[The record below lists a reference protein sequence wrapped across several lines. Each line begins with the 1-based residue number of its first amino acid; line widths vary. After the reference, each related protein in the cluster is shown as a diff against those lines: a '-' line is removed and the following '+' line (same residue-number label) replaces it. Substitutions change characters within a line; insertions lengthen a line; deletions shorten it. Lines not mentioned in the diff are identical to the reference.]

1 MQCQTLKQFWR
12 FVPAMAILFSC
23 GATPCQSQDAG
34 EPAGLQLVQSSD
46 SLRVSVL
53 GVTKGVAFLKSPE
66 PVADGGRAEGS
77 HPVEWMQ
84 VKVLV
89 EMLGEVNSIGVY
101 KSELVTPDG
110 QPFATP
116 KLVDGAGTVMAS
128 STIESDLTGDL
139 RLPTMLYPSRVP
151 QLKDATRGKVFVF
164 GVSGELH
171 TGKAIRLELS
181 FSGKKGEASGEFV
194 FDLPVP

>member
-1 MQCQTLKQFWR
+1 MQCQTHKQFWR
-12 FVPAMAILFSC
+12 LVPAMAILFSY
-23 GATPCQSQDAG
+23 GATPCQSRDAG
-34 EPAGLQLVQSSD
+34 DPAGLQLVQSSD
-46 SLRVSVL
+46 NLRVSVL

-66 PVADGGRAEGS
+66 PVVDGGRAEGS

-101 KSELVTPDG
+101 KWELVTPDG

-116 KLVDGAGTVMAS
+116 KLVEGAGTVRAS
-128 STIESDLTGDL
+128 STIESDPTGDL
-139 RLPTMLYPSRVP
+139 RLPAMIYPSRVP
-151 QLKDATRGKVFVF
+151 QLKDTRGKVFVF

-171 TGKAIRLELS
+171 TGKTIRLELS
-181 FSGKKGEASGEFV
+181 FSGKKSEARGEFV
-194 FDLPVP
+194 FDLPMP